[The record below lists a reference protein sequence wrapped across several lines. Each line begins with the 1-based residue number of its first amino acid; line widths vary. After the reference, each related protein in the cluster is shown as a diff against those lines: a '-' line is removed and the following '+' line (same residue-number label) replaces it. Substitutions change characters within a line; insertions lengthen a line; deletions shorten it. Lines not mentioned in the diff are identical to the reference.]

1 MLSELSGSGP
11 VLLALTGNDFGRA
24 KRRPKKSTF
33 WKGVR
38 KVASY
43 TPAGLTVRAVKAAK
57 AAADRK
63 RADNIKKLAIQ
74 RANRAREL
82 AEARKRQAEA
92 ESAAKKAQME
102 NAATPAAPSYSPAA
116 PAPEYEAPVEEVN
129 ETPDAPAEE
138 TEEIQETTE
147 EGAEEGAEVMGYAR
161 TNDDYF
167 VGAPLK
173 SPVSKIKAAAMKATG
188 SGQLRLVKKVEP
200 PNKKLLIVGGLVVGA
215 YLFRKQLSRV
225 FK

>member
-11 VLLALTGNDFGRA
+11 VLLALTGNDLGRA

-92 ESAAKKAQME
+92 ETAAKKAQSE
-102 NAATPAAPSYSPAA
+102 NAATPAAPSSFP
-116 PAPEYEAPVEEVN
+116 PEAPEYESPVEEVN

-138 TEEIQETTE
+138 SEEIQETT
-147 EGAEEGAEVMGYAR
+147 EEGAEVMGYAR

-167 VGAPLK
+167 VGSPLK
-173 SPVSKIKAAAMKATG
+173 STISKLKAAAVKASTAN
-188 SGQLRLVKKVEP
+188 SGQLRLVKKVGT